1 MACVL
6 LFFTGL
12 KAFIQFVTGSP
23 IAVGR
28 MAVTFDDDAD
38 SEPISVNT
46 CGRQLILSS
55 SIQDKEVFIVAM
67 TDVIPEVS
75 FTMP

>member
-1 MACVL
+1 M
-6 LFFTGL
+6 
-12 KAFIQFVTGSP
+12 TGSP

-28 MAVTFDDDAD
+28 MAITFDDDAD
-38 SEPISVNT
+38 SEAISANT

-55 SIQDKEVFIVAM
+55 SIQDKEVFIAAM
-67 TDVIPEVS
+67 IAVIPKVS

>member
-1 MACVL
+1 M
-6 LFFTGL
+6 
-12 KAFIQFVTGSP
+12 TGSP

-38 SEPISVNT
+38 SKAISANT
-46 CGRQLILSS
+46 CGRQRILCS
-55 SIQDKEVFIVAM
+55 SIQDKEVFIAAM
-67 TDVIPEVS
+67 TAVIPEVS